1 MPRQRNELAAGLF
14 ILVSIA
20 LIIAVVVGVKGL
32 TELTEPTRTFR
43 ARFALDADVGGLQ
56 RGAEVR
62 LGGTRAGSV
71 RAVEIETDA
80 QDNASV
86 VVEFSLASRFVVRED
101 AVIRVRE
108 ALTGAP
114 VLNIESLGAGKPL
127 ADGGTLAGQPGAIG
141 SALTTLAE
149 LVPDLRQIVTEVRG
163 VVADV
168 RGDSIPRAHALL
180 DSATKTADSLR
191 ETSDRARA
199 LIEHVGGKVDPV
211 VERYNAVADRSAEA
225 AAHLR
230 DILGDTKTDF
240 RTTMSNISGAT
251 ATFNERLPRLFDRVD
266 EVAASVKS
274 ALGNAETALREIQD
288 TATTAKGATDAARSI
303 LAGNRGKIDA
313 MILSLRNTSSNLENA
328 SAEIR
333 RSPWRLLY
341 QPKRDELSN
350 LDLFDTA
357 RQFAVGATQLNDAAT
372 ALRDALSDPRV
383 DAARLAELMQDLDRK
398 HQSFEQAQREL
409 FERIK

>member
-20 LIIAVVVGVKGL
+20 LIIGVVVGVKGL
-32 TELTEPTRTFR
+32 SRLTETTRTYR

-101 AVIRVRE
+101 AVVRVRE
-108 ALTGAP
+108 AITGTP
-114 VLNIESLGAGKPL
+114 VLNIESLGNGKPVEE
-127 ADGGTLAGQPGAIG
+127 GSTVSGQPGALSSVLG
-141 SALTTLAE
+141 SLSAVA
-149 LVPDLRQIVTEVRG
+149 PDLRQIVTEVRD
-163 VVADV
+163 VVGEI
-168 RGDSIPRAHALL
+168 RGHSIPRAHALL
-180 DSATKTADSLR
+180 DSATSTAESLR

-199 LIEHVGGKVDPV
+199 MIEHVDGKIDPII
-211 VERYNAVADRSAEA
+211 ERYNAVADRSAEA
-225 AAHLR
+225 ATHLR
-230 DILGDTKTDF
+230 DLLGDTKTDF
-240 RTTMSNISGAT
+240 RTTIANLSGAT
-251 ATFNERLPRLFDRVD
+251 GTLHDRLPRLFDRID
-266 EVAASVKS
+266 DLSASVKS
-274 ALGNAETALREIQD
+274 ALGSAETALKEIQD
-288 TATTAKGATDAARSI
+288 TATTAKDATSAARSI
-303 LAGNRGKIDA
+303 LAGNRGRIDA

-341 QPKRDELSN
+341 QPKSEELSN
-350 LDLFDTA
+350 LDLFDAA

-372 ALRDALSDPRV
+372 ALRDAMSDPRA
-383 DAARLAELMQDLDRK
+383 DANRLAELMQDLDRK
-398 HQSFEQAQREL
+398 HQSFEKAQREL
-409 FERIK
+409 FQRIK